1 MLYKDNFLISFNF
14 LFTCLLVNAWYCKEK
29 LDANQFWEL
38 KGWKC
43 YMCQTFT
50 SGFVCA
56 CKFFGW

>member
-43 YMCQTFT
+43 YMWQTFT
-50 SGFVCA
+50 SGSVCM
-56 CKFFGW
+56 